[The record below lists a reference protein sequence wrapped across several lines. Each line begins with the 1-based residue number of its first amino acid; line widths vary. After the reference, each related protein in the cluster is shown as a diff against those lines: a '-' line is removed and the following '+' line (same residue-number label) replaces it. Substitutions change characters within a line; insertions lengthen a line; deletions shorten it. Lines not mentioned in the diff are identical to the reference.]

1 MREFAAVQL
10 CFRTLTK
17 SDFMLRSIPNLIY
30 SKVLEELISETNCVA
45 MAICQP
51 MAICAIWHRQKDRS
65 FCANWVSTLCEAALA
80 LQS

>member
-10 CFRTLTK
+10 CFGTLTK

-45 MAICQP
+45 MAMCQP
-51 MAICAIWHRQKDRS
+51 IKYVLFSIAKRTSLFGVNTI
-65 FCANWVSTLCEAALA
+65 
-80 LQS
+80 

>member
-10 CFRTLTK
+10 CFRTPTK

-45 MAICQP
+45 MAVSTDKI
-51 MAICAIWHRQKDRS
+51 QKDRS
-65 FCANWVSTLCEAALA
+65 FWANWANTM
-80 LQS
+80 